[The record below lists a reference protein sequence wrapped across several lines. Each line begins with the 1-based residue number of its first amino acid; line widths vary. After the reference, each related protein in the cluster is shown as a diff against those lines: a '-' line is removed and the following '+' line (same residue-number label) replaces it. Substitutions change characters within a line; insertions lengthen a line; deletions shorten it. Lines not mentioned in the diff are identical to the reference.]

1 MTYTADSAP
10 AHEAFTCPQWKYL
23 YNDGNSAFLK
33 GTIFSSQTVAILI
46 FNFMV
51 ITYSSFY
58 EIIVIKDAT
67 SKKVLSKIK
76 IS

>member
-1 MTYTADSAP
+1 MNYTADSAP
-10 AHEAFTCPQWKYL
+10 APEAFICPQWKYP
-23 YNDGNSAFLK
+23 YNDGNSALLK
-33 GTIFSSQTVAILI
+33 GTIFSSQTMAILI